1 MGWRLHKL
9 RDQRGQALVEFAII
23 LPIVLLIL
31 LGVVAFGL
39 AFNAQNN
46 EANLANLAIRLAD
59 VNLCTQCNAGDGNQ
73 QISKYIVKQA
83 DTKQLTND
91 GLTICFRSPPGSP
104 AADPANPK
112 AGDPVQVILSSNF
125 KWFHYT
131 GLNFGTTPIVARVT
145 GRLEQDYNGSTYV
158 LNSKYNSATGLA
170 TSDPNCA

>member
-1 MGWRLHKL
+1 VHRL

-23 LPIVLLIL
+23 LPIVLVIL

-59 VNLCTQCNAGDGNQ
+59 VNLCTQCNAGDGGQ
-73 QISKYIVKQA
+73 QISKYIIKQA

-91 GLTICFRSPPGSP
+91 GLTICFFSPPGSP
-104 AADPANPK
+104 AVDPSHPK
-112 AGDPVQVILSSNF
+112 AGDPVEVKLSSNF

-131 GLNFGTTPIVARVT
+131 GLNFGTTAIVARVT
-145 GRLEQDYNGSTYV
+145 GRLEQDYTGATYL
-158 LNSKYNSATGLA
+158 LNSKYDSLTGLA
-170 TSDPNCA
+170 TSDPGCA